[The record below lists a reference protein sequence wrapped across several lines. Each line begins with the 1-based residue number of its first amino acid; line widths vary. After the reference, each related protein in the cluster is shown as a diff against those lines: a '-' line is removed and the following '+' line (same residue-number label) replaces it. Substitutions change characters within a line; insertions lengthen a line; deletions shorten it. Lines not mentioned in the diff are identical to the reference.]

1 MTGSDL
7 DFYRRRL
14 IEEEA
19 RAAESPCPSTRA
31 AHVRLA
37 QLYRRKLQAA
47 EAGADDETSPTPLQ
61 PVI

>member
-37 QLYRRKLQAA
+37 LLYRRKLQAA
-47 EAGADDETSPTPLQ
+47 EAGAGDETSPIPLQ